1 MIGGVVMIRGL
12 IFGGLALVLLAAIL
26 IIIGFGLLVTVGSW
40 MLAFLISGVKFLIV
54 PALIIGGIW
63 LIAKS

>member
-1 MIGGVVMIRGL
+1 MIRGL